1 MEASSNLMVLNLGC
15 ILEFPA
21 ELFNVL
27 LPGAHL
33 KTLIKM
39 EWVWPEDEDF
49 FVPLLSLSNI
59 QLRMQSNGKVCVR
72 VPEIVR
78 DSAFQQ
84 VVIYL
89 S

>member
-49 FVPLLSLSNI
+49 FCST
-59 QLRMQSNGKVCVR
+59 
-72 VPEIVR
+72 PESI
-78 DSAFQQ
+78 
-84 VVIYL
+84 
-89 S
+89 